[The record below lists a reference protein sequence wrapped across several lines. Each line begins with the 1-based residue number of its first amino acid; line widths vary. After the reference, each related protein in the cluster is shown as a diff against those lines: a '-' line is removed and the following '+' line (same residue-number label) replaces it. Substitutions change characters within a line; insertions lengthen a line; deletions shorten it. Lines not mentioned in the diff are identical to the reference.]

1 MWSRKLLAFQCQR
14 QRQRQQQ
21 RKDGCPDG
29 TSTARA
35 GFRFVGLLLA
45 GVWHSLS
52 GDLPPP
58 PPAPAWPR
66 ARPENSDAGTD
77 RSCHH
82 CNPGRRPCP
91 LEGASRFFFSSSRPL
106 TPEQTYTSGRTP
118 LGPLPSCHCA
128 VSCLVSPCDSA
139 PKTADCRPPTVDDCR
154 PLAPDPSLARPSLQ
168 ASKLPW
174 NRQPL
179 DPLIQASCSRPT
191 SPGSNRQPLLPESQ
205 PRLGNSSR
213 EQSSRLSFFSPSSR
227 DSLSS
232 ALRLHYM
239 SPQSLLCPSISRGS
253 RKHASQD

>member
-1 MWSRKLLAFQCQR
+1 MDARTALQRPGPGLGLSGCSWQASGIAFLAFLGISHPHRRPC
-14 QRQRQQQ
+14 
-21 RKDGCPDG
+21 
-29 TSTARA
+29 
-35 GFRFVGLLLA
+35 
-45 GVWHSLS
+45 
-52 GDLPPP
+52 
-58 PPAPAWPR
+58 PAWPR

>member
-1 MWSRKLLAFQCQR
+1 M
-14 QRQRQQQ
+14 
-21 RKDGCPDG
+21 P
-29 TSTARA
+29 
-35 GFRFVGLLLA
+35 
-45 GVWHSLS
+45 SLQPR
-52 GDLPPP
+52 PPP
-58 PPAPAWPR
+58 LSTGGGVPVLFFIVTSVD
-66 ARPENSDAGTD
+66 ARTNIYI
-77 RSCHH
+77 RSH
-82 CNPGRRPCP
+82 
-91 LEGASRFFFSSSRPL
+91 
-106 TPEQTYTSGRTP
+106 P

>member
-1 MWSRKLLAFQCQR
+1 MRTLTGHAIIATPAAAPVHWRGVPVLFFIV
-14 QRQRQQQ
+14 
-21 RKDGCPDG
+21 
-29 TSTARA
+29 TSVDARTNIYI
-35 GFRFVGLLLA
+35 RL
-45 GVWHSLS
+45 H
-52 GDLPPP
+52 
-58 PPAPAWPR
+58 
-66 ARPENSDAGTD
+66 
-77 RSCHH
+77 
-82 CNPGRRPCP
+82 
-91 LEGASRFFFSSSRPL
+91 
-106 TPEQTYTSGRTP
+106 P

-213 EQSSRLSFFSPSSR
+213 EQSSRLSFFSPWSR

-239 SPQSLLCPSISRGS
+239 SPQSLLCPSISRGT

>member
-45 GVWHSLS
+45 GVWHCLS

-154 PLAPDPSLARPSLQ
+154 PLAPDLQ
-168 ASKLPW
+168 AALESSTPRSAYPGL
-174 NRQPL
+174 L
-179 DPLIQASCSRPT
+179 L
-191 SPGSNRQPLLPESQ
+191 SPDF
-205 PRLGNSSR
+205 
-213 EQSSRLSFFSPSSR
+213 SRLQPPTTTTGVAAETRKQLTRAIISTLFFL
-227 DSLSS
+227 SLVP
-232 ALRLHYM
+232 R
-239 SPQSLLCPSISRGS
+239 
-253 RKHASQD
+253 